1 MQLNAPVPQATSHV
15 SGDAP
20 LRAEAEALHA
30 AMTHLVR
37 LYQFRDRDKICCHD
51 VSITQCN
58 ALEILVERG
67 PSRSQALSAALMLDK
82 STTTR
87 VIDALVKKG
96 YVERLPDSEDARA
109 VALTVTAAGRAL
121 YERINGELVDQQV
134 EILRDLDPQARAGA
148 TEVITRLAR
157 VAQRRFTGATGA
169 TGAEACAPVCRS
181 APE

>member
-1 MQLNAPVPQATSHV
+1 MQPMPASKQPDVDVAS
-15 SGDAP
+15 
-20 LRAEAEALHA
+20 LRSDAEALHA

-67 PSRSQALSAALMLDK
+67 PSRSQALTAALMLDK

-87 VIDALVKKG
+87 VVDALVKKG
-96 YVERLPDSEDARA
+96 YVERRPDPDDARA
-109 VALTVTAAGRAL
+109 LALTVTPAGRAL

-134 EILRDLDPQARAGA
+134 EILRDLDPDVRAGA
-148 TEVITRLAR
+148 TEVIRRLAR
-157 VAQRRFTGATGA
+157 VAQNRFVGGTTAA
-169 TGAEACAPVCRS
+169 ACAPACC
-181 APE
+181 APPAQ